1 MSPVIENAL
10 YRLPYVIVATSYQIN
25 LLLRGFKYLAQVP
38 QLANAR
44 ISLLKPLWGLN
55 GLLAKEGLTLLI
67 ILVIK
72 ILVGLCHK
80 GFWSHDPRSEPL
92 KGIDNTSWV
101 YTLGRALLALSTL
114 PQPILHYY

>member
-80 GFWSHDPRSEPL
+80 GFWSITDFSVMIRYYIVYNLFPEKQVEIAYKVKTKKADAL
-92 KGIDNTSWV
+92 K
-101 YTLGRALLALSTL
+101 
-114 PQPILHYY
+114 